1 MFHVFHTSPGGGK
14 VETWRGHLRWVV
26 SEWPDQTTIATVLIR
41 GGLGGGDAGDHSL
54 CCSGIQGK
62 VPDHTCWLFLLVRPK
77 AARPQ
82 LGDPHLSLQEAG
94 TGFQPPPK
102 PTTSRISH
110 FSRLVSATE
119 MGWEIS
125 RAQLAPGYVWCAG

>member
-1 MFHVFHTSPGGGK
+1 MLLVTMGQDHVFHTSPGGGK
-14 VETWRGHLRWVV
+14 VETWRRHLRRVV

-54 CCSGIQGK
+54 CCSGIQGR

-77 AARPQ
+77 AARLQ

-102 PTTSRISH
+102 PTTLPHLS
-110 FSRLVSATE
+110 L
-119 MGWEIS
+119 
-125 RAQLAPGYVWCAG
+125 